1 MFGGAATSARAPISQ
16 KSIQSIRSVFKALPD
31 VKRFQNS
38 LRRRHD
44 QELSVLN
51 NTESEWEDR
60 PCPSHLTSAGNH
72 VNQSEDP
79 QGVNGGNKSREKSLT
94 SLAGSDH
101 AESVILAEDLC
112 RINVCG
118 ELFIT
123 TYKSLEEYPKTLLG
137 SPSERERYFCP
148 ELNAYFFNR
157 NRACFESILLFYQT
171 GDEYPPLSVD
181 VDLWE
186 DEKAFFKISFSKDYA
201 ISIQDSDS
209 DETSC
214 SAFCTN
220 SSVSA
225 KRKAVHDFLLN
236 PRSSKV
242 ATVWH
247 SVDILFICVS
257 IAFLIME
264 TDPNLENHF
273 TEPSDPYYNAIYGI
287 NAFVIAFFTI
297 DLVLRFLTWPSF
309 FSFWK
314 NIFNILDI
322 LSILPFYVGLIA
334 DYTAEAPP
342 PNFTGEEVMDTM
354 GKRYVVL
361 RVCRIFRIIRIFK
374 FVRHSQDL
382 ILIVRVVV
390 HAKKELGLL
399 VILLGIFTITFGS
412 IMYYVEHE
420 VNKQFDSIMQGC
432 WWSIVTITTVGYGEV
447 VPSTPGGKFVGSVV
461 LTLGIVFLAL
471 PMTIIVSKFSSVY
484 EKEKGNSKD

>member
-1 MFGGAATSARAPISQ
+1 MCDHEALFYPYH
-16 KSIQSIRSVFKALPD
+16 KPFK
-31 VKRFQNS
+31 
-38 LRRRHD
+38 
-44 QELSVLN
+44 
-51 NTESEWEDR
+51 
-60 PCPSHLTSAGNH
+60 NH
-72 VNQSEDP
+72 VSQTSDDP
-79 QGVNGGNKSREKSLT
+79 QGVNGGNKSREKSLI

-101 AESVILAEDLC
+101 NDPIIVAEDLC

-123 TYKSLEEYPKTLLG
+123 TFKSLEEFPKTLLG
-137 SPSERERYFCP
+137 SSERERYFCP

-157 NRACFESILLFYQT
+157 NRACFESILLYYQT
-171 GDEYPPLSVD
+171 GDEYPPLTAD
-181 VDLWE
+181 LDLWE
-186 DEKAFFKISFSKDYA
+186 EEKAFFRISFTKDYA
-201 ISIQDSDS
+201 ISIEDSEID
-209 DETSC
+209 DITC
-214 SAFCTN
+214 VALCQNN
-220 SSVSA
+220 SISA

-236 PRSSKV
+236 PRSSKI

-247 SVDILFICVS
+247 SVDIMFICVS

-264 TDPNLENHF
+264 TDPGLKIHF
-273 TEPSDPYYNAIYGI
+273 TDKSDPYYNTIYGI

-297 DLVLRFLTWPSF
+297 DLVARFFTWPTF
-309 FSFWK
+309 CSFWK

-322 LSILPFYVGLIA
+322 LSILPFYVGIIA
-334 DYTAEAPP
+334 DMSAEGQSMEM
-342 PNFTGEEVMDTM
+342 TEVES
-354 GKRYVVL
+354 KRYVVL

-399 VILLGIFTITFGS
+399 VVLLGIFTVTFGS

-420 VNKQFDSIMQGC
+420 VNDQFNSIMQGC

-484 EKEKGNSKD
+484 EKEKGDSKD